1 VTLKHIM
8 GLMKPDPNH
17 GQILVDGMDIGENFA
32 PAITWVGFQITWP
45 YPDADVYP
53 HFVDP
58 NLRYVGE
65 KAAPNQYPEENL
77 PVSMTRGAMMPGF
90 EMPAIQVSRRSQRRN
105 AATDSALQKL
115 FRVIEFLKS
124 R

>member
-1 VTLKHIM
+1 
-8 GLMKPDPNH
+8 
-17 GQILVDGMDIGENFA
+17 
-32 PAITWVGFQITWP
+32 
-45 YPDADVYP
+45 
-53 HFVDP
+53 
-58 NLRYVGE
+58 
-65 KAAPNQYPEENL
+65 
-77 PVSMTRGAMMPGF
+77 MTRGAMMPGF